1 MKDINKDKQ
10 KKDVIFEPM
19 ELKNI
24 DSYLSDRRYQ
34 QRTFNTVIIKG
45 GDK

>member
-19 ELKNI
+19 EHKNI
-24 DSYLSDRRYQ
+24 DSYSRDRRYW
-34 QRTFNTVIIKG
+34 QRTFNTVIKKG
-45 GDK
+45 GVK